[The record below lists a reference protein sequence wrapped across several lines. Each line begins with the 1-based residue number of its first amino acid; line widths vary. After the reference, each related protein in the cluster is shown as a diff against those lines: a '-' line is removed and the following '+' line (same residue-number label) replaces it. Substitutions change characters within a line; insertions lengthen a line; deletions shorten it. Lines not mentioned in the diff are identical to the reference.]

1 MSDDLTPNEKYYIE
15 RYEFIHGELSRLQK
29 DMVTIE
35 EATAKLLGELQELR
49 EKETQ
54 QQKEKDGEV

>member
-1 MSDDLTPNEKYYIE
+1 MKDDLTPNEKYYIE
-15 RYEFIHGELSRLQK
+15 RYEFIHGELSRLQD

-35 EATAKLLGELQELR
+35 EATAKLLRELQELR
-49 EKETQ
+49 EKEIQ

>member
-1 MSDDLTPNEKYYIE
+1 MKDNLTPNEKFYVE
-15 RYEFIHGELSRLQK
+15 RYEFIHGELSRLQN
-29 DMVTIE
+29 DMVAIE
-35 EATAKLLGELQELR
+35 SATAKLLKELQELR

>member
-1 MSDDLTPNEKYYIE
+1 MSNDLTPNEKYYIE
-15 RYEFIHGELSRLQK
+15 RYEFIHGELSRLQD

-35 EATAKLLGELQELR
+35 EATAKLLRELQELR
-49 EKETQ
+49 EKEIQ

>member
-1 MSDDLTPNEKYYIE
+1 MKSDLTPNEKYYIE
-15 RYEFIHGELSRLQK
+15 RYEFIHGELSRLQN

-35 EATAKLLGELQELR
+35 EATAKLLKELQELR

>member
-1 MSDDLTPNEKYYIE
+1 MKDNLNSNEKFYVE
-15 RYEFIHGELSRLQK
+15 RYEFIHGELSRLQN
-29 DMVTIE
+29 DMVAIE
-35 EATAKLLGELQELR
+35 SATAKLLKELQELR